1 VGDEEEY
8 TLKKSFME
16 SNAGGRNSGS
26 PEVVATMERYGGEER
41 KKERKKG
48 GGGKKSSTELL
59 CPEGRQPQWRPTV
72 PQGG

>member
-16 SNAGGRNSGS
+16 SNASFGGRNSGS

-41 KKERKKG
+41 KKERRRRKK
-48 GGGKKSSTELL
+48 
-59 CPEGRQPQWRPTV
+59 
-72 PQGG
+72 

>member
-41 KKERKKG
+41 KKERKKERRRR
-48 GGGKKSSTELL
+48 KKELD
-59 CPEGRQPQWRPTV
+59 RTV
-72 PQGG
+72 MP

>member
-16 SNAGGRNSGS
+16 SNASFGGRNSGS

-41 KKERKKG
+41 KKGE
-48 GGGKKSSTELL
+48 GGKKSSTELL
-59 CPEGRQPQWRPTV
+59 CSEGRQPQ
-72 PQGG
+72 